1 MLASERYA
9 QSLSPL
15 LGRAV
20 AYARA
25 ILRDRHDAEDAV
37 QQAALRGLERFAT
50 FDASRSFK
58 AWWFAILRNCC
69 IDMRRGARVARTLPL
84 DIDPADTATSRDED
98 WLRLAEAMERVSA
111 DHREILQLKYFADQ
125 SYDEIADTLTIP
137 KGTVMSRLYLARKA
151 LAAAMNPE
159 QS

>member
-1 MLASERYA
+1 MLDSERYA

-25 ILRDRHDAEDAV
+25 LLRSRHDAEDAV
-37 QQAALRGLERFAT
+37 QQAAMRGLERFAT
-50 FDASRSFK
+50 FDANRSFK
-58 AWWFAILRNCC
+58 AWWFAIVRNCC
-69 IDMRRGARVARTLPL
+69 IDMRRDPHASRSTPL
-84 DIDPADTATSRDED
+84 DVDPPDTATSLEEE
-98 WLRLAEAMERVSA
+98 WLRLAAAMERVSA

-125 SYDEIADTLTIP
+125 SYAEIANTLAIP

-151 LAAAMNPE
+151 LAAAMHSE
-159 QS
+159 QP